1 MSRAAPAISL
11 NEEQRQALQAQAR
24 SRTEPHQRV
33 RRARLILAAA
43 RGESNEEIAHETG
56 MSRQTVGMWRQRFQ
70 AEGLAG
76 LEERARP
83 GRPRVYSEED
93 RIRVVETACAQKP
106 LAETQ
111 WSVRTLAE
119 ATGVGRRVV
128 HQVLRE
134 AQLQPH
140 RVGTFSYSNDPDFAA
155 KVIDVVGLYLN
166 PPEHAVVL
174 CVDEKTQVQALDR
187 TQPMLPMRPGQI
199 ERHTHDYKR
208 HGTIQL
214 FAALEVQ
221 ADQVIP
227 KIEGGHRSREFIA
240 FMEQL
245 FKTYPGSDLH
255 IIMDNSSSH
264 ISKEVKTWHRKPHA
278 QRVTFHLVPTYSSWL
293 NLVEI
298 VFSLLQAK
306 VVRRGIFRSKKDL
319 VGAVLAYVEQFSKQE
334 KPFRWTKTT
343 EQILHAI
350 TNGLIIV

>member
-1 MSRAAPAISL
+1 MSRAAAISL
-11 NEEQRQALQAQAR
+11 NGEQLQVLEEWAR
-24 SRTEPHQRV
+24 SRTEPYQRV

-43 RGESNEEIAHETG
+43 RGESNDVIAHG
-56 MSRQTVGMWRQRFQ
+56 AGLSRQMVGMWCRRFQ

-76 LEERARP
+76 LEDRARS

-93 RIRVVETACAQKP
+93 RIRVVEMACTQKP
-106 LAETQ
+106 QAETH
-111 WSVRTLAE
+111 WSVRTLAK

-128 HQVLRE
+128 HQILRE

-199 ERHTHDYKR
+199 ERRTHDYKR
-208 HGTIQL
+208 NGTIQL
-214 FAALEVQ
+214 FAALEVH
-221 ADQVIP
+221 AGKVVP
-227 KIEGGHRSREFIA
+227 RIEERHRSREFIA

-245 FKTYPGSDLH
+245 LKTYPGRELH
-255 IIMDNSSSH
+255 IILDNSSSH
-264 ISKEVKTWHRKPHA
+264 ISKEVKIWHRKPHA
-278 QRVTFHLVPTYSSWL
+278 QRISFHLVPTYSSWL
-293 NLVEI
+293 NMVETF
-298 VFSLLQAK
+298 FSLLQAK

-319 VGAVLAYVEQFSKQE
+319 VGAVLAYVESFSKQG
-334 KPFRWTKTT
+334 KLFRWTKTA

-350 TNGLIIV
+350 K